1 MMRQQEKPP
10 EYGLWLR
17 APSLTRRNERGLGK
31 FATYSGNAITI
42 MLQKSVL
49 TLSLGTRMTMAARQM
64 RRPRTLDEDSP
75 KKKMAEIKERIMAGL
90 MNITGRK
97 NSRYF

>member
-1 MMRQQEKPP
+1 
-10 EYGLWLR
+10 
-17 APSLTRRNERGLGK
+17 
-31 FATYSGNAITI
+31 
-42 MLQKSVL
+42 
-49 TLSLGTRMTMAARQM
+49 MTMAARRM

-75 KKKMAEIKERIMAGL
+75 KKKMAEIEERIMAGL